1 MRAMKIGLSF
11 TLALLLFPSLGCD
24 TGFGEPCV
32 LPKTETFRA
41 ACAPVQTT
49 GEEEEEGG
57 VEMESKASCAVKN
70 YAGCETRICL
80 VYQGSS
86 PFCST
91 RCTTDADCESQ
102 KCRPIIGDQEL
113 EPDICQ
119 PNMSG
124 FTPECYCVRAVDA
137 AG

>member
-1 MRAMKIGLSF
+1 MGVMKIILGSF
-11 TLALLLFPSLGCD
+11 LALLLFPSLGCD
-24 TGFGEPCV
+24 TGFGESCV
-32 LPKTETFRA
+32 LPKTETFRS
-41 ACAPVQTT
+41 ACAPVETT
-49 GEEEEEGG
+49 GEEEEGG

-91 RCTTDADCESQ
+91 RCTADADCESN

-119 PNMSG
+119 ANASG
-124 FTPECYCVRAVDA
+124 FTPECYCVRAVDV